1 MMTENTRQK
10 ERSMS
15 QTSSNLDY
23 APASTVNDHLRRA
36 RIFRRIA
43 LGCALT
49 PMAVGI
55 GIVLLFWITDWGWL
69 PLAGLIM
76 LPIGGLIVLTGSLF
90 VLFWMLQQRTYA
102 RKTATP
108 MRWWPAILMLLLLL
122 SNFAVAAGCVKMGI
136 DLSFRP
142 WVVVAVRNDTAAP
155 ISRCVIRAGMDSR
168 TGSVTF
174 PGNSMAESFKLR
186 PGAAIHV
193 HIEQAGKFRDL
204 DTIVPANWRAS
215 DGSINI
221 HVKPTLDMDVQA
233 EQWPD

>member
-55 GIVLLFWITDWGWL
+55 GIVLLFWITNWGWL
-69 PLAGLIM
+69 TLAGLIM
-76 LPIGGLIVLTGSLF
+76 LPIGGLTVFTGSLF
-90 VLFWMLQQRTYA
+90 VLFWVLQRRTYA
-102 RKTATP
+102 QKTATP
-108 MRWWPAILMLLLLL
+108 MRWWPAILMILLLL
-122 SNFAVAAGCVKMGI
+122 SNFGVAAGCIKAGI
-136 DLSFRP
+136 FLSFRV
-142 WVVVAVRNDTAAP
+142 WVVIDVRNETGAP
-155 ISRCVIRAGMDSR
+155 IDRCVIRAAGDSR
-168 TGSVTF
+168 AHGSLLQ
-174 PGNSMAESFKLR
+174 GNSMAESFRLL
-186 PGAAIHV
+186 PGSTAHIL
-193 HIEQAGKFRDL
+193 IEQAGK
-204 DTIVPANWRAS
+204 THETTATVPADWKGG

-221 HVKPTLDMDVQA
+221 LVKPTLDMDVQA
-233 EQWPD
+233 RHW